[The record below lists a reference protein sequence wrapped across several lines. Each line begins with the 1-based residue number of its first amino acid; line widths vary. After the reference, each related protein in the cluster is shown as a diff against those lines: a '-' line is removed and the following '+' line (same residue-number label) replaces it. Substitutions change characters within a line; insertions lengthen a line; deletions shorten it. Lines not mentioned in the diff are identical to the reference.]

1 MARHIPQRESKSRV
15 VRKAKQRP
23 AEAAGIGLS
32 VVSGLVN
39 AIVARQWEAVAASA
53 VGLVPAVWTFVVDQ
67 GGLQGLYAKLMTGR
81 IRPTSRPSTVSGL
94 GTGALCLIVAAVS
107 VGSTAVVLG

>member
-32 VVSGLVN
+32 VLSGLVN

-81 IRPTSRPSTVSGL
+81 APASLPRTVSGL
-94 GTGALCLIVAAVS
+94 GTGALCLLVAAVS
-107 VGSTAVVLG
+107 VGSTVVVLG